1 MTNQK
6 RKSVNAEHDRP
17 RHMLLIAG
25 FAKCGTTSLFSYLSQ
40 HPDICAS
47 SVKETGFFVPTE
59 EILRESRHPVPP
71 IRFEQGWSAYR
82 TYFRRPERAIWLEA
96 SNYARFTGSAD
107 KIRALCPDA
116 RLIFLVRNPLER
128 VLSAYRFR
136 QLVGTLPHSVS
147 FEQYVQAESQTGP
160 QLSFGVGDVVTT
172 HYSRFLQPFFDSF
185 PPARL
190 KLIGFHELVR
200 EPGRVLRDICQWVD
214 IDERPVEGFDL
225 APVNV
230 TYHPRNWRVHGV
242 HTFLRKRVWTL
253 RRRFPHMVDQG
264 TALYLR
270 TAGKLYRRWNAD
282 RPAAVAV
289 SAVTKELFAS
299 IYASETAALCRL
311 SGRPDLLEPTRPEQA

>member
-1 MTNQK
+1 
-6 RKSVNAEHDRP
+6 
-17 RHMLLIAG
+17 MLLIAG

-59 EILRESRHPVPP
+59 EILREPRHPVPP

-96 SNYARFTGSAD
+96 SNYARFAGSAD
-107 KIRALCPDA
+107 TIRALCPDA

-128 VLSAYRFR
+128 VLSAYRYR

-147 FEQYVQAESQTGP
+147 FEQYVQAESETGP

-172 HYSRFLQPFFDSF
+172 HYSRFLQPFFDRF

-190 KLIGFHELVR
+190 KLIGFHELAR
-200 EPGRVLRDICQWVD
+200 EPGRVLRDICRWLD
-214 IDERPVEGFDL
+214 IDERPVDGFDL
-225 APVNV
+225 APENV

-242 HTFLRKRVWTL
+242 HTFLRTRVWNL
-253 RRRFPHMVDQG
+253 RRRFPRTVDQG
-264 TALYLR
+264 TALYQR

-289 SAVTKELFAS
+289 SAATRELFGS
-299 IYASETAALCRL
+299 LYASETAALCRL
-311 SGRPDLLEPTRPEQA
+311 GARPGLLEPTRPEQA